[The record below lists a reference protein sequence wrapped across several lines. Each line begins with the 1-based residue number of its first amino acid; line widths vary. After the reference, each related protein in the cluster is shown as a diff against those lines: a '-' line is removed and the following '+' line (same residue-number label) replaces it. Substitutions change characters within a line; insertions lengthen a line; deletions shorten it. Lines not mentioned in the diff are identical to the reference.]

1 MWLEQTILLHKYHAI
16 LSYIFA
22 EMRQIEIQLVLK
34 IFCPEICPG
43 LTMKILK

>member
-22 EMRQIEIQLVLK
+22 EMRQIEISVSFKDFLS
-34 IFCPEICPG
+34 
-43 LTMKILK
+43 